1 MPHRLDA
8 LDVAV
13 RESSRRCRSTQVKRV
28 ARAAGDGAAV
38 DVVQASTDEEVT
50 RAARRRARINERDR
64 ADAAA
69 ARAARER
76 FFRCPFPMLL
86 VLPRIRSDDR
96 PRSLRPSPRRRRR
109 PCLLRVPDERNTPRR
124 HRRGPSP

>member
-1 MPHRLDA
+1 MP
-8 LDVAV
+8 
-13 RESSRRCRSTQVKRV
+13 RRCRSTQVKRV

-76 FFRCPFPMLL
+76 FFSCVLFRCPWCCRVYEATTARGAYGRGEKYPQT
-86 VLPRIRSDDR
+86 PSTR
-96 PRSLRPSPRRRRR
+96 PFA
-109 PCLLRVPDERNTPRR
+109 
-124 HRRGPSP
+124 